1 MRRRALM
8 VSALAAVA
16 ACKAVTSPDGGGGG
30 GGPAGDVIVGNI
42 FYKSAHNGSQNPAVD
57 TIAAGDSVTWAWNA
71 AGSHMIQSTGTA
83 SEIFRNS
90 IVFSAAT
97 SKYTVMFKNPGTY
110 PYDCGVH
117 SAAMT
122 GVIVVQ

>member
-1 MRRRALM
+1 MRLRALI
-8 VSALAAVA
+8 VSALVAVA

-30 GGPAGDVIVGNI
+30 PAGDVIVGNT

-57 TIAAGDSVTWAWNA
+57 TVAVGDSVTWAWNA

-97 SKYTVMFKNPGTY
+97 SKYTVTFKNPGTY
-110 PYDCGVH
+110 PYQCGVH
-117 SAAMT
+117 GAAMT

>member
-1 MRRRALM
+1 MRLRALI
-8 VSALAAVA
+8 VSALVAVA
-16 ACKAVTSPDGGGGG
+16 ACKVVTSPDASGG
-30 GGPAGDVIVGNI
+30 GGPAGDVIVGNN

-97 SKYTVMFKNPGTY
+97 SKYTVTFKNPGTY

-117 SAAMT
+117 GAAMT
-122 GVIVVQ
+122 GVIVVR

>member
-1 MRRRALM
+1 MRFRALI
-8 VSALAAVA
+8 VSALIVVA
-16 ACKAVTSPDGGGGG
+16 ACKGATSPDG

-57 TIAAGDSVTWAWNA
+57 TVAAGDSVTWAWNA

-90 IVFSAAT
+90 VVFSAAT

-110 PYDCGVH
+110 PYQCGVH
-117 SAAMT
+117 GAAMT

>member
-1 MRRRALM
+1 MRFRALI
-8 VSALAAVA
+8 VSALVAVA
-16 ACKAVTSPDGGGGG
+16 ACKAVTSPDGG

-42 FYKSAHNGSQNPAVD
+42 FYKSAHNSSQNPAVD

-97 SKYTVMFKNPGTY
+97 SKYTATFKNPGTY
-110 PYDCGVH
+110 PYQCGVH
-117 SAAMT
+117 GAAMT

>member
-1 MRRRALM
+1 MRLRALI
-8 VSALAAVA
+8 VSALVVVA

-30 GGPAGDVIVGNI
+30 PAGDVIVGNT

-57 TIAAGDSVTWAWNA
+57 TVAVGDSVTWAWNA

-97 SKYTVMFKNPGTY
+97 SKYTVTFKNPGTY
-110 PYDCGVH
+110 PYQCGVH
-117 SAAMT
+117 GAAMT